1 MAGHRSGPCG
11 KGLDIMNGSNQFVT
25 GLTRTSP
32 SVDSRRRC
40 FSPWMGAIGVV
51 VAVCSAA
58 APTFAGV
65 AGGGAAP
72 SSPAPPAIAPDP
84 TPPELPPSNLI
95 GLSARDILPD
105 ARPDTD
111 VGTDDS
117 SDPAVAP
124 PATSLSAPRPVTIP
138 FPNAAH
144 LFFPG
149 AALALYAARRMFPR
163 YRGARGH

>member
-1 MAGHRSGPCG
+1 MVGHRSGPCG
-11 KGLDIMNGSNQFVT
+11 KGLDIMNGSNHFVT

-32 SVDSRRRC
+32 PVESRRRC
-40 FSPWMGAIGVV
+40 CNPWMGTIGVAI
-51 VAVCSAA
+51 AVCS
-58 APTFAGV
+58 
-65 AGGGAAP
+65 GAAP
-72 SSPAPPAIAPDP
+72 AFAGMAGGAPPPSAPPAIEPVSP
-84 TPPELPPSNLI
+84 TPPEIPPVNLI
-95 GLSARDILPD
+95 GLSGRDILPD
-105 ARPDTD
+105 AGPDTD
-111 VGTDDS
+111 LGTDGS